1 MLMFRSG
8 ASTCGTLCGHSRQPP
23 KQRANHNHR
32 PGGQSQAYLTHLQ
45 GRLLINLPGLNTIR
59 KWVRQ
64 PEYSGE
70 NCRRR
75 AARSSDGTTSGCGS
89 THSTFPIASIS
100 TTAAPPKIR
109 KPSGVCLPMQASAR
123 YRPIR
128 LPSSRTGWGVHAP
141 LERRYDCN
149 T

>member
-1 MLMFRSG
+1 MLMLERCAVIVANSQDNELTTTIVLAGNRRPISHTDKGISDQSSRFERHSKVG
-8 ASTCGTLCGHSRQPP
+8 SSTRIQWRKLPSAGREELERHNIRLWINTLGVSHV
-23 KQRANHNHR
+23 
-32 PGGQSQAYLTHLQ
+32 L
-45 GRLLINLPGLNTIR
+45 
-59 KWVRQ
+59 
-64 PEYSGE
+64 
-70 NCRRR
+70 
-75 AARSSDGTTSGCGS
+75 
-89 THSTFPIASIS
+89 IS

-141 LERRYDCN
+141 LERRYECN